1 MAKSQLGIQ
10 KRHQSPGLLTHFAYG
25 AAATCARATT
35 GASEQQHVADTAMQR
50 HSRKKAPKHSQ
61 CAALAGRRC
70 WMAEARVRAKCLRVV
85 RIAPQQSDCQ
95 NGALLLRS
103 ADGVAGALYRA
114 LTEKVGEATSTEGC
128 ERRNRPPPPTPV
140 SSSIRK
146 PGARRVTLGGRAAS
160 GPRCLTCTPVVR
172 PHTKEFC
179 KEWTPAEKACYSR
192 GLRCLN
198 RGSPQTSRSSEVV
211 RHPAV
216 LEKPQDLTGFSR
228 TCHNRGIR

>member
-1 MAKSQLGIQ
+1 MDM
-10 KRHQSPGLLTHFAYG
+10 GLLRLAP
-25 AAATCARATT
+25 AATA
-35 GASEQQHVADTAMQR
+35 GAYEQKHVADTAMQR

-146 PGARRVTLGGRAAS
+146 PGGAPRDAWRQSGVRAPLPHMHAGREATHKRILQRVDSRRKS
-160 GPRCLTCTPVVR
+160 
-172 PHTKEFC
+172 
-179 KEWTPAEKACYSR
+179 
-192 GLRCLN
+192 
-198 RGSPQTSRSSEVV
+198 
-211 RHPAV
+211 V
-216 LEKPQDLTGFSR
+216 L
-228 TCHNRGIR
+228 